1 MNGPQDDLMHEDW
14 RSWAKTNESV
24 FVSAFSAVCLLTARY
39 MADVLGKNKVNW
51 HRNQDLLWNW
61 GICPIALQDIW
72 IHLGKSITFKKW
84 KKFTQTGISRS
95 LKLTGGNNYSV
106 IYYNARFTLGW
117 WSLTLFSKQ
126 LSLNVFQEFGS
137 EKIF

>member
-51 HRNQDLLWNW
+51 HRNQDLL
-61 GICPIALQDIW
+61 
-72 IHLGKSITFKKW
+72 
-84 KKFTQTGISRS
+84 
-95 LKLTGGNNYSV
+95 
-106 IYYNARFTLGW
+106 
-117 WSLTLFSKQ
+117 
-126 LSLNVFQEFGS
+126 
-137 EKIF
+137 